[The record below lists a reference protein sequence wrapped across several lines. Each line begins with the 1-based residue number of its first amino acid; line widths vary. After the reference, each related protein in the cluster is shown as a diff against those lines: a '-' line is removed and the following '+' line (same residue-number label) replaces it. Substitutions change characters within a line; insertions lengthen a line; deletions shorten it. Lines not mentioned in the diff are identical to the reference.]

1 MNFMNSSLLQQ
12 VIADQQAL
20 IDKKDRGINR
30 LIDTSMH
37 LKSGLISVIT
47 GVRRAGKST
56 LTLQLADHY
65 PSFHY
70 ISFDDERL
78 MNFSVSDFNAM
89 LIEMKKTK
97 DADTIVMD
105 EIQQVEGWER
115 FVRRIYEEGYKV
127 IITGSNAK
135 LLSSELATHLTGRYL
150 KTELFPFS
158 YAEYLTLKGIDAG
171 DKTSDNEARVLN
183 ALDEYLINGGFPEY
197 LKTNEPEV
205 LKRVYDD
212 IIYRDLI
219 VRFGIR
225 NVNGFKNL
233 AHYFFTNFTCETG
246 YLPLAKLLG
255 FHSATSIKEYL
266 NILSEGY
273 LVFEAGKYDF
283 SLKRQYASNRKVYV
297 VDNGLRNA
305 VSFRTSSDMG
315 RLLENM
321 VFLELKRR
329 GTDVWYY
336 KSRNNLE
343 TDFLI
348 NPGNPLL
355 MQVCYNMSDP
365 LTRSREINSLKVCMK
380 ELNRSA
386 GLILT
391 NNEAE
396 EVKTQEGTITIMP
409 VWKWALETSK
419 NH

>member
-1 MNFMNSSLLQQ
+1 MNSSLLQQ

-20 IDKKDRGINR
+20 IVKKDRGITR
-30 LIDTSMH
+30 LNNMSMH

-78 MNFSVSDFNAM
+78 MNFTVSDFNAM
-89 LIEMKKTK
+89 LIEMKKNK
-97 DADTIVMD
+97 DAGTIIMD

-115 FVRRIYEEGYKV
+115 FVRRIHDEGYKV

-158 YAEYLTLKGIDAG
+158 FAEYLTLKGIVAG
-171 DKTSDNEARVLN
+171 DKTSDNEARILN
-183 ALDEYLINGGFPEY
+183 SFDEYLINGGFPEY
-197 LKTNEPEV
+197 LKANEPEV
-205 LKRVYDD
+205 LRRVYDD

-225 NVNGFKNL
+225 NVSGFKNL
-233 AHYFFTNFTCETG
+233 AQYLFTNFTNETG
-246 YLPLAKLLG
+246 YQPLARLLG

-266 NILSEGY
+266 NILCEGY
-273 LVFEAGKYDF
+273 LIFELAKYDF

-305 VSFRTSSDMG
+305 VSFRTSSDLG
-315 RLLENM
+315 RLLENV

-329 GTDVWYY
+329 GNDVWYY

-348 NPGNPLL
+348 NPGNPILI
-355 MQVCYNMSDP
+355 QVCYDMADP
-365 LTRSREINSLKVCMK
+365 LTRNREIIALTMCMK
-380 ELNRSA
+380 ELNRNE

-391 NNEAE
+391 KNEEE
-396 EVKTQEGTITIMP
+396 EVKTPNGMITIMP
-409 VWKWALETSK
+409 VWKWALHEP
-419 NH
+419 

>member
-1 MNFMNSSLLQQ
+1 MNSSLLQQ
-12 VIADQQAL
+12 VIADQHAL
-20 IDKKDRGINR
+20 IAKKERGITR
-30 LIDTSMH
+30 LTNMSMH
-37 LKSGLISVIT
+37 LKSGLISVIS

-65 PSFHY
+65 PSFHF

-78 MNFSVSDFNAM
+78 MNFTVSDFNTM
-89 LIEMKKTK
+89 LIEMKKNKEAGTL
-97 DADTIVMD
+97 IMD

-115 FVRRIYEEGYKV
+115 FVRRIHDEGYKV

-158 YAEYLTLKGIDAG
+158 FAEYLTLKGIVAG
-171 DKTSDNEARVLN
+171 DKTSDNTARILN
-183 ALDEYLINGGFPEY
+183 AFDEYLVNGGFPEY
-197 LKTNEPEV
+197 LKANEPEI
-205 LKRVYDD
+205 LRRVYDD

-225 NVNGFKNL
+225 NVSGFKNL
-233 AHYFFTNFTCETG
+233 AQYLFTNFTSETG
-246 YLPLAKLLG
+246 YLPLARLLG

-273 LVFEAGKYDF
+273 LVFELAKYDF

-297 VDNGLRNA
+297 IDNGLRNA

-315 RLLENM
+315 RLLENL

-329 GTDVWYY
+329 GEDVWYY

-348 NPGNPLL
+348 NPANPALV
-355 MQVCYNMSDP
+355 QVCYDMADP
-365 LTRSREINSLKVCMK
+365 LTRNREINALRACMK
-380 ELNRSA
+380 ELNRNE

-391 NNEAE
+391 KNEE
-396 EVKTQEGTITIMP
+396 EEIKTPEGMIIMMP
-409 VWKWALETSK
+409 VWKWATGT
-419 NH
+419 